1 MKIFVKAK
9 PGAKEARIEKIDEN
23 NYIVAVKES
32 AKEGRANWAIE
43 RALAEYFKVSP
54 SEVRIIFGKTS
65 RQKVV
70 EIVRDNEVDRL

>member
-9 PGAKEARIEKIDEN
+9 PGARKESVEKLDSN
-23 NYIVAVKES
+23 NFIVAVKEP

-43 RALAEYFKVSP
+43 KALAEYFNIPP
-54 SEVRIIFGKTS
+54 SQVRIVSGKAS

-70 EIVRDNEVDRL
+70 EIN

>member
-9 PGAKEARIEKIDEN
+9 PGAKKESVEKVDAN
-23 NYIVAVKES
+23 NFIVSVKEP

-43 RALAEYFKVSP
+43 RALARHFKVSP
-54 SEVRIIFGKTS
+54 SQVRIISGQKS

-70 EIVRDNEVDRL
+70 EIDGSLPLNG